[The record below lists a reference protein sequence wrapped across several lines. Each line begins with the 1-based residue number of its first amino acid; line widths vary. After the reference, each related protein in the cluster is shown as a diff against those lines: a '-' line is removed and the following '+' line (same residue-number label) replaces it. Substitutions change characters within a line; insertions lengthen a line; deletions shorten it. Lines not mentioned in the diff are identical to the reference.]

1 MSILSYLNDPQQLII
16 LIGIRLLIIFTIL
29 PVHEYAH
36 AYAAHKMGDETAYMN
51 GRMTLNPLSHLDIFG
66 AIFLLLF
73 GFGWAKPVP
82 INPRNFRDYK
92 KGTAITAAAGPI
104 SNLLCAAI
112 GMFFLRII
120 NYIPVCIAITETTY
134 NILYYVFLAVYYFV
148 TVNLSLAIFNFI
160 PIPPLDGSRILSVF
174 APYKVNAW
182 LARYQ
187 RYIYIG
193 FLLLLF
199 TGILTG
205 PLNWLINIFYKG
217 LYYLFFWVELIM
229 KAIF

>member
-1 MSILSYLNDPQQLII
+1 MSILSYLNNPQQLII

-29 PVHEYAH
+29 PVHECAH

-51 GRMTLNPLSHLDIFG
+51 GRMTLNPIAHLDIFG

-82 INPRNFRDYK
+82 VNPRNFRDYK
-92 KGTAITAAAGPI
+92 KGTAITAAAGPL
-104 SNLLCAAI
+104 SNLACAAI
-112 GMFFLRII
+112 GMFILRII
-120 NYIPVCIAITETTY
+120 YCIPISTEAMY
-134 NILYYVFLAVYYFV
+134 NILSYVALAVYYFI
-148 TVNLSLAIFNFI
+148 TVNLSLAIFNLI
-160 PIPPLDGSRILSVF
+160 PIPPLDGSRILSAY

-199 TGILTG
+199 LGVLST
-205 PLNWLINIFYKG
+205 PMSWLINLVYKG

>member
-1 MSILSYLNDPQQLII
+1 MSILSYLNDPQQLLI
-16 LIGIRLLIIFTIL
+16 LVGMRLLIIFTIL

-36 AYAAHKMGDETAYMN
+36 AFAAHKMGDETAYMN
-51 GRMTLNPLSHLDIFG
+51 GRMTLNPIAHLDIFG

-82 INPRNFRDYK
+82 VNPRNFRDYK

-104 SNLLCAAI
+104 SNLLCAAV
-112 GMFFLRII
+112 GMFVLRII
-120 NYIPVCIAITETTY
+120 NCIPISSESMYYV
-134 NILYYVFLAVYYFV
+134 LYYVFLAVYYFV
-148 TVNLSLAIFNFI
+148 TINISLAVFNLI

-193 FLLLLF
+193 FMLLLF
-199 TGILTG
+199 TGILQT
-205 PLNWLINIFYKG
+205 PMSWIINLVYKG
-217 LYYLFFWVELIM
+217 LYYLFFWVDLIM

>member
-1 MSILSYLNDPQQLII
+1 MSILSYINDPQTLLI
-16 LIGIRLLIIFTIL
+16 LVGIRLLIIFTIL
-29 PVHEYAH
+29 PVHECAH
-36 AYAAHKMGDETAYMN
+36 AYAAHKMGDETAYMS
-51 GRMTLNPLSHLDIFG
+51 GRMTLNPIAHLDIFG
-66 AIFLLLF
+66 AIFLVLF

-82 INPRNFRDYK
+82 VNPRNFRDYK
-92 KGTAITAAAGPI
+92 KGTAITAAAGPL
-104 SNLLCAAI
+104 SNLACAAI
-112 GMFFLRII
+112 GMFLLRII
-120 NYIPVCIAITETTY
+120 NYIPVCFAISEATY
-134 NILYYVFLAVYYFV
+134 NALYYVFLAIYYFIS
-148 TVNLSLAIFNFI
+148 VNLSLAIFNLI

-193 FLLLLF
+193 FMILLF
-199 TGILTG
+199 TGILTT
-205 PLNWLINIFYKG
+205 PLNWLINLFYRG

>member
-1 MSILSYLNDPQQLII
+1 MV
-16 LIGIRLLIIFTIL
+16 GIRLLIIFTIL
-29 PVHEYAH
+29 PIHEYAH

-51 GRMTLNPLSHLDIFG
+51 GRMTLNPIAHLDIFG
-66 AIFLLLF
+66 AIFLFLF

-82 INPRNFRDYK
+82 VNPRNFRNYK
-92 KGTAITAAAGPI
+92 RGTAITAAAGPL

-120 NYIPVCIAITETTY
+120 NYIPVCVAITESTY
-134 NILYYVFLAVYYFV
+134 NALYYIFLAVYYFV
-148 TVNLSLAIFNFI
+148 TVNLSLAVFNLI
-160 PIPPLDGSRILSVF
+160 PIPPLDGSRILSAY

-193 FLLLLF
+193 FLILLLL
-199 TGILTG
+199 GALSG
-205 PLNWLINIFYKG
+205 PMTWLVNLFYNG

>member
-1 MSILSYLNDPQQLII
+1 MSILSYLNDPQTLLI
-16 LIGIRLLIIFTIL
+16 LVGIRLLIIFTVL
-29 PVHEYAH
+29 PVHECAH
-36 AYAAHKMGDETAYMN
+36 AYAAHKMGDETAYMS
-51 GRMTLNPLSHLDIFG
+51 GRMTLNPIAHLDIFG
-66 AIFLLLF
+66 AIFLVLF

-82 INPRNFRDYK
+82 VNPRNFRDYK

-112 GMFFLRII
+112 GMFALRII
-120 NYIPVCIAITETTY
+120 NYIPVCIALSDTAY
-134 NILYYVFLAVYYFV
+134 NVLYYVFLAVYYFI
-148 TVNLSLAIFNFI
+148 TVNLSLAIFNLI
-160 PIPPLDGSRILSVF
+160 PIPPLDGSRVLSVF

-182 LARYQ
+182 LSRYQ

-199 TGILTG
+199 TGILTT
-205 PLNWLINIFYKG
+205 PLNWLINLFYRG